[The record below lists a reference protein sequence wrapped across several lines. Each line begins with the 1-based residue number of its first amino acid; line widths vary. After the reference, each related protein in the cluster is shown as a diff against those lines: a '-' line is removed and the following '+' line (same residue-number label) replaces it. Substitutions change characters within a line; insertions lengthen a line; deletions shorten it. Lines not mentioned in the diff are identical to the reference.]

1 MKKRKSDTKSS
12 IYAFLKSSGV
22 LENGSH
28 DEIQKVRKEYWRE
41 YKSRWRRNKR
51 RIEKEI
57 SISLTQDEMKYIGE
71 QAKRHKQSRTKFIKQ
86 ACFAYINNSFIVP
99 DVKEVKMISQKLS
112 MIYNSIQEMAEEN
125 TIEFK
130 SGRIILENIYKLE
143 REILPVLYHPKSLE
157 VLIKEHIDK
166 NARNKD
172 SIIEFINSL

>member
-51 RIEKEI
+51 KIEKEI
-57 SISLTQDEMKYIGE
+57 SISLTQDELKQLSE
-71 QAKRHKQSRTKFIKQ
+71 QAKRHKRSRTKFIKQ
-86 ACFAYINNSFIVP
+86 ACFAYINKSFIVP
-99 DVKEVKMISQKLS
+99 DVKEVRKISQQLS
-112 MIYNSIQEMAEEN
+112 LIYNSIHELTEDN

-157 VLIKEHIDK
+157 ALIKEHIDK

-172 SIIEFINSL
+172 SLIEFINSL